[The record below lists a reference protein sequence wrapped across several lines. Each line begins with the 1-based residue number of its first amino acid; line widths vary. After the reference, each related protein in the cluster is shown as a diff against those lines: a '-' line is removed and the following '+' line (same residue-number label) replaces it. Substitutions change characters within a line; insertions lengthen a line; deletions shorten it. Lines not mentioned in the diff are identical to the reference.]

1 MGDWKDLL
9 WGNMKRSLGKIVI
22 LAVVTAL
29 TVLVDWS
36 GGFAPFDR
44 YFREYRYSVI
54 SKPVS
59 EKFVIVAIDPKSL
72 DAVGQWPWPRRVHAD
87 IIDRLVD
94 YQVDEIALD
103 IDLSQNSNAIDDN
116 RLAEALERA
125 GGFTYLASFNQLVRD
140 RNDEVRL
147 STALPIPRFLEHGD
161 PVVVNVRPDSDG
173 KIRKIESGANVGGRN
188 LMSLPLALTQ
198 FEASE
203 VDEAF
208 WVNYG
213 LDLSK
218 IEIISAIDLIERR
231 VDPLRLTG
239 KTALVGA
246 TAVELGDIVLVP
258 KYGHIPGVALL
269 ALGAESRL
277 DGNRLTH
284 FGSWPGL
291 VLVILFLL
299 ATLLPRKSCSLM
311 WMAIVYASGFVLVE
325 GAAFVAQ
332 WQFNYLMN
340 TSPAH
345 AVTFAIILSYILSE
359 LTSRRNE
366 LEQASQANVRMQ
378 AILDRVVEDN
388 FDGVIIIDG
397 QERILS
403 ASAPAEELL
412 QARHGLAGKKAQ
424 VLPGILYKETVRL
437 LRHRVMEGIPSK
449 VSSLHMFENG
459 IYADKGYPGR
469 AMALEYSIT
478 VSRIDAGD
486 GPGEQVACLTFRD
499 VTERLNHEKRLS
511 YLANYDTLT
520 GAFSRQK
527 LVEELGRYCRPKSDK
542 PRDMTL
548 LLLDL
553 DRFKN
558 INDTLGISIGDQ
570 LLKQVV
576 KRLGQ
581 LGLYSVTRLGGD
593 RFAAVYPH
601 VLQEEELT
609 PFANNVLNAIVA
621 PYAIGAHRALI
632 GASLG
637 MTDTANSGYFAEQLL
652 THVDM
657 AHSEAKSMPGNSY
670 FAYRSEL
677 SERVRD
683 RQSIEVALLDAVA
696 NGQLF
701 LQYQPQVD
709 LATNKIIGAESLVRW
724 RHPELGFVRPDR
736 FISVAEDSGMIIEI
750 GRWVL
755 LQSCMDAAQSS
766 AGGRIAVNVSAVQF
780 EYGDVLGDIDYA
792 LKETGLDPSRL
803 DIEITES
810 VFVSKQDKTISI
822 LDSIIERGVG
832 IALDDFGTGYS
843 SLSYLSKLP
852 VNKIKID
859 QAFVRNLPEDQ
870 QSMAII
876 NAVVSLSK
884 HMDKKVV
891 AEGIETEEQARLL
904 HSAGCHIGQGYLFG
918 RPLDRKE
925 FCDLLTSYNAPQQKD
940 AV

>member
-1 MGDWKDLL
+1 MTQLKT
-9 WGNMKRSLGKIVI
+9 KKVF
-22 LAVVTAL
+22 AL
-29 TVLVDWS
+29 VLVTIIAILVDFV
-36 GGFAPFDR
+36 GLYAPIDNYVREWR
-44 YFREYRYSVI
+44 YQAI
-54 SKPVS
+54 KKPVS
-59 EKFVIVAIDPKSL
+59 EKFVIIAIDPKSIN
-72 DAVGQWPWPRRVHAD
+72 AVGQWPWPRRVHAEV
-87 IIDRLVD
+87 IDQLLA

-103 IDLSQNSNAIDDN
+103 IDLSQPSNEVDDQ
-116 RLAEALERA
+116 RLAAALERA
-125 GGFTYLASFNQLVRD
+125 GGFTYLASFNQLVRKRD
-140 RNDEVRL
+140 GSATL
-147 STALPIPRFLEHGD
+147 ATALPIPQFRMHGE
-161 PVVVNVRPDSDG
+161 PVVVNVRPDDDG
-173 KIRKIESGANVGGRN
+173 KIRRVDSGARVADQN
-188 LMSLPLALTQ
+188 LKSLPLALTQ
-198 FEASE
+198 FMATDVEES
-203 VDEAF
+203 F
-208 WVNYG
+208 LVNYG
-213 LDLSK
+213 LDLSQ
-218 IEIISAIDLIERR
+218 IDVISVIDLIEQR
-231 VDPLRLTG
+231 VDPARLKG

-246 TAVELGDIVLVP
+246 TAVELGDVVLVP
-258 KYGHIPGVALL
+258 RYGHIPGVALL
-269 ALGAESRL
+269 ALATESRL
-277 DGNRLTH
+277 EGNRLKVVN
-284 FGSWPGL
+284 GAPAAAL
-291 VLVILFLL
+291 VMLYLLFFMLR
-299 ATLLPRKSCSLM
+299 RKSLPIWGS
-311 WMAIVYASGFVLVE
+311 AVVFVGTFILIE
-325 GAAFVAQ
+325 GAAFVGQ
-332 WQFNYLMN
+332 TQGNLLFN
-340 TSPAH
+340 TIAGH
-345 AVTFAIILSYILSE
+345 GVTIGYTMFYMF
-359 LTSRRNE
+359 NE
-366 LEQASQANVRMQ
+366 LFMRKAELENASIENLRMQ

-403 ASAPAEELL
+403 ASAPAEEIL
-412 QARHGLAGKKAQ
+412 QARNGLTDKKAQ
-424 VLPGILYKETVRL
+424 ILPGVFYKETVRL
-437 LRHRVMEGIPSK
+437 LRAKVNPGIPRK
-449 VSSLHMFENG
+449 VSSLHRFDDG

-469 AMALEYSIT
+469 PVALEYSIT
-478 VSRIDAGD
+478 VSTIERGNGIC
-486 GPGEQVACLTFRD
+486 EQVACLTFRD
-499 VTERLNHEKRLS
+499 VTERLNHEQRLS

-527 LVEELGRYCRPKSDK
+527 LVEELGRYCRPRSDK

-576 KRLGQ
+576 KRLGD

-601 VLQEEELT
+601 LLQEEELS
-609 PFANNVLNAIVA
+609 PFANKILEAVVA
-621 PYAIGAHRALI
+621 PYSIGAHRALI

-637 MTDTANSGYFAEQLL
+637 MTDTHNSGYFAEQLM

-657 AHSEAKSMPGNSY
+657 AHSEAKSAPGNSF

-677 SERVRD
+677 SARIRD
-683 RQSIEVALLDAVA
+683 RQSIEVALLDAVT

-709 LATNKIIGAESLVRW
+709 LASNRIIGAESLVRW

-755 LQSCMDAAQSS
+755 QQSCLDAAKSEN
-766 AGGRIAVNVSAVQF
+766 GGRIAVNVSAVQF
-780 EYGDVLGDIDYA
+780 EYGDVLADIDNA
-792 LKETGLDPSRL
+792 LRVSGLDPSRL

-876 NAVVSLSK
+876 NAVISLSQ
-884 HMDKKVV
+884 HMGKKVV
-891 AEGIETEEQARLL
+891 AEGIETEEQAHLL
-904 HSAGCHIGQGYLFG
+904 RDAGCHIGQGYLFG
-918 RPLDRKE
+918 RPLDRQE
-925 FCDLLTSYNAPQQKD
+925 FCDLLMSYNAPPQKD

>member
-1 MGDWKDLL
+1 MTQ
-9 WGNMKRSLGKIVI
+9 MKTKKVFALVFVTIIAI
-22 LAVVTAL
+22 LADVAGL
-29 TVLVDWS
+29 Y
-36 GGFAPFDR
+36 APIDNYLREWR
-44 YFREYRYSVI
+44 YQTI
-54 SKPVS
+54 KKPVS
-59 EKFVIVAIDPKSL
+59 EKFVIIAIDPKSI
-72 DAVGQWPWPRRVHAD
+72 DAVGKWPWPRRVHAEV
-87 IIDRLVD
+87 IDQLLA

-103 IDLSQNSNAIDDN
+103 IDLSQPSNEVDDQ
-116 RLAEALERA
+116 RLAAALERA
-125 GGFTYLASFNQLVRD
+125 GGFTYLASFNQLVRKRD
-140 RNDEVRL
+140 GSATL
-147 STALPIPRFLEHGD
+147 ATALPIPQFRAQGE
-161 PVVVNVRPDSDG
+161 PVVVNVSPDDDG
-173 KIRKIESGANVGGRN
+173 KIRRVDSGARVADQN
-188 LMSLPLALTQ
+188 LKSLPLALTQ
-198 FEASE
+198 FMATDVEDS
-203 VDEAF
+203 F
-208 WVNYG
+208 LVNYG
-213 LDLSK
+213 LDLDQ
-218 IEIISAIDLIERR
+218 IDLISVIDLIEQR
-231 VDPLRLTG
+231 VDPERLKG

-246 TAVELGDIVLVP
+246 TAVELGDVVLVP
-258 KYGHIPGVALL
+258 RYGHIPGVALL
-269 ALGAESRL
+269 ALATESRL
-277 DGNRLTH
+277 EGNRVKSISGAPAAALIM
-284 FGSWPGL
+284 L
-291 VLVILFLL
+291 YLLFFMFR
-299 ATLLPRKSCSLM
+299 RKSLPAWGSAAVFL
-311 WMAIVYASGFVLVE
+311 GTFVLIE
-325 GAAFVAQ
+325 GAAYVG
-332 WQFNYLMN
+332 L
-340 TSPAH
+340 
-345 AVTFAIILSYILSE
+345 
-359 LTSRRNE
+359 
-366 LEQASQANVRMQ
+366 SQANLLLNTVAGHGVTIGYTLFYMFNEMFMRQAELENASIENLRMQ

-403 ASAPAEELL
+403 ASAPAEEIL
-412 QARHGLAGKKAQ
+412 QARNGLADKKAQ
-424 VLPGILYKETVRL
+424 ILPSIFYKETLRL
-437 LRHRVMEGIPSK
+437 LRAKVNSGIPSK
-449 VSSLHMFENG
+449 VSSLHRFDEG

-469 AMALEYSIT
+469 PVALEYSIT
-478 VSRIDAGD
+478 VSTIDRGN
-486 GPGEQVACLTFRD
+486 GVCEQVACLTFRD
-499 VTERLNHEKRLS
+499 VTERLNHEQRLS

-527 LVEELGRYCRPKSDK
+527 LVEELGRYCRPRSDK

-570 LLKQVV
+570 LLKHVV
-576 KRLGQ
+576 KRLGD

-601 VLQEEELT
+601 LLLEEELS
-609 PFANNVLNAIVA
+609 PFANKILEAVVA
-621 PYAIGAHRALI
+621 PYSIGAHRALI

-637 MTDTANSGYFAEQLL
+637 MTDTQNSGYFAEQLM

-677 SERVRD
+677 STWIRD

-709 LATNKIIGAESLVRW
+709 LAANRIIGAESLVRW

-755 LQSCMDAAQSS
+755 QQSCVDAAKS
-766 AGGRIAVNVSAVQF
+766 ANSGRIAVNVSAVQF
-780 EYGDVLGDIDYA
+780 EYGDVLADIDNA
-792 LKETGLDPSRL
+792 LHVSGLDPSRL

-876 NAVVSLSK
+876 NAVISLSH
-884 HMDKKVV
+884 HMGKKVV
-891 AEGIETEEQARLL
+891 AEGIETEEQAHLL
-904 HSAGCHIGQGYLFG
+904 RDAGCHIGQGYLFG
-918 RPLDRKE
+918 RPLDRQE
-925 FCDLLTSYNAPQQKD
+925 FCDLLISYNAPPQKD